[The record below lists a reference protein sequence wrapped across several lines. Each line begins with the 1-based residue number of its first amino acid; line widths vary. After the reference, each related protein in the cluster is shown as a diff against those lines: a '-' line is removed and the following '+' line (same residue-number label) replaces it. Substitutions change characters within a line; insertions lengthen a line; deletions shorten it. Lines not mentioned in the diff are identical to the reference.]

1 MYIVDLMP
9 IYVIETFLTQGYRK
23 SRSQKISPLQVP
35 RPWTESLAIN
45 RGLWQERVK
54 GKRTDYKQQKNQ
66 ASNKDFMASFFQ
78 ADAGERGL
86 PALTSEIEEGSN
98 LFSPPPMPFQVGFL
112 PGIFQLTWSL
122 QRTRTDRIPPNKD
135 WKIFVLAIAAV
146 SFSSSSLQR
155 KFLTDKICVEWFEC
169 IGANYSGNGEIL
181 SRNASPQNIHTAQG
195 SKRFVFGFLPIWVKI
210 QNRLVNKC
218 LNMST
223 ARLLACLTLL

>member
-54 GKRTDYKQQKNQ
+54 GKRADYKQQKNQ
-66 ASNKDFMASFFQ
+66 ASNKYFMASFFQ

-98 LFSPPPMPFQVGFL
+98 LFSPPPPMPFQVGFL
-112 PGIFQLTWSL
+112 PRIFQLTWSL
-122 QRTRTDRIPPNKD
+122 QRTRTDRIPLNKD
-135 WKIFVLAIAAV
+135 WKIFVFAIAAV

-181 SRNASPQNIHTAQG
+181 SRNASPKISTQHRDPKDLYSGFFPFG
-195 SKRFVFGFLPIWVKI
+195 SKFKTGW
-210 QNRLVNKC
+210 
-218 LNMST
+218 
-223 ARLLACLTLL
+223 

>member
-1 MYIVDLMP
+1 
-9 IYVIETFLTQGYRK
+9 
-23 SRSQKISPLQVP
+23 
-35 RPWTESLAIN
+35 
-45 RGLWQERVK
+45 
-54 GKRTDYKQQKNQ
+54 
-66 ASNKDFMASFFQ
+66 
-78 ADAGERGL
+78 
-86 PALTSEIEEGSN
+86 
-98 LFSPPPMPFQVGFL
+98 MPFQVGFL

-135 WKIFVLAIAAV
+135 WKIFVFAIAAV

-181 SRNASPQNIHTAQG
+181 SRNASPKITTQHRDPK
-195 SKRFVFGFLPIWVKI
+195 KRFIFGFLPIWVKI